1 MIFDTEFRSDYGEM
15 VNDLQ
20 GIIAHYYA
28 PKKLDLNLKI
38 NYFLHLNPPLR
49 NHKFWS

>member
-20 GIIAHYYA
+20 GIVAHYYG
-28 PKKLDLNLKI
+28 PKKLDLDLK
-38 NYFLHLNPPLR
+38 NLNPPLR